1 MQNGKINK
9 IWELLNTVPDPE
21 IPVISVVELGVI
33 RDVSFANKSY
43 TISITPTYSGCPA
56 VKAFIDD
63 IKSCLKENGIRNFQL
78 KLVYSPAWT
87 TEWMTDKTK
96 RKLKKYGIAPPSNT
110 VICPLCESQKIEV
123 ISEFG
128 ATACKSLHKCKD
140 CLEPFEHFKCI

>member
-1 MQNGKINK
+1 MRNGNTKY

-21 IPVISVVELGVI
+21 IPIISVVELGVI
-33 RDVSFANKSY
+33 RDISFTNKSY
-43 TISITPTYSGCPA
+43 IILITPTYSGCPA
-56 VKAFIDD
+56 VKTFMDD
-63 IKSCLKENGIRNFQL
+63 IKSSLKENGIRNFQL